1 MSTDQ
6 ENQIKYPEEV
16 MFQWCTFAIFNLW
29 KKEKQ
34 SFSQS
39 SPFNVFSIDFMCSV
53 SQPSWAVVGINAKP
67 TSGHGNSGR

>member
-1 MSTDQ
+1 MDQ

-34 SFSQS
+34 CFNQS
-39 SPFNVFSIDFMCSV
+39 SPFNLFSIDFFVLCI
-53 SQPSWAVVGINAKP
+53 ATKLG
-67 TSGHGNSGR
+67 SGRYKC